1 MEKATIIL
9 FIACDTTKGKDLINQ
24 RFIKLFQSSSGF
36 GMNYEL
42 WVKYK
47 QT

>member
-9 FIACDTTKGKDLINQ
+9 FIACDTFNKKERPHQ
-24 RFIKLFQSSSGF
+24 PKVIKLFSGF